1 MSKSKGEFLTL
12 DTIIDK
18 GYDPLVYR
26 LFCLQSHYRKSLEFS
41 YEGMDSAK
49 SGYSR
54 LKSRILNLVNNNNDI
69 NYDLVEKY
77 RNGFMDALNDDLNTA
92 SAITVLFDMLK
103 DKNLNDESKI
113 YLVGD
118 FDRVLSLDL
127 LKREVKIIDSEE
139 EKYIL
144 DMIEKRRIYKI
155 NKEYDKADNIRE
167 ELLKRGIVIKDTR
180 EGTIYSKG

>member
-1 MSKSKGEFLTL
+1 
-12 DTIIDK
+12 
-18 GYDPLVYR
+18 
-26 LFCLQSHYRKSLEFS
+26 
-41 YEGMDSAK
+41 
-49 SGYSR
+49 
-54 LKSRILNLVNNNNDI
+54 
-69 NYDLVEKY
+69 
-77 RNGFMDALNDDLNTA
+77 
-92 SAITVLFDMLK
+92 MLK